1 MSSARLSG
9 AHTSVHPS
17 PPPTTG
23 LHPRMSSPQSALQS
37 DGNVSKLTAETAR
50 LEPLSTQAEYQDCL
64 PCRVIGTGAMAGVG
78 IYALNMTRARA
89 PGSIMGKR
97 IMGAVGVGE

>member
-1 MSSARLSG
+1 
-9 AHTSVHPS
+9 
-17 PPPTTG
+17 
-23 LHPRMSSPQSALQS
+23 MSSPQSALQS

-78 IYALNMTRARA
+78 TYALNMSRARA
-89 PGSIMGKR
+89 PGSVMGKR